1 MIHYLSDHPSRLFV
15 LLLAVLSVLST
26 NVTHA
31 TYEGP
36 DYSNLE
42 PVRLEIVQESGPLG
56 ARFVNPT
63 KEGIEIEM
71 VEGGGAIIVPWQHME
86 KFRINKP
93 MTESLNIA
101 LSHPDAAER
110 ARLLKEEVLPLV
122 PLTSIKPGSTNIHK
136 LVNAYI
142 KANIEAGDWLQA
154 YEMSQLTALDLS
166 PAEIVK
172 NYYTVAEHL
181 FIEGYKDKA
190 LNLLDNL
197 VAARP
202 VEESRVQTVNVA
214 QRLSNERLFEP
225 AYRLFVHLADN
236 ATGLNR
242 KRLSLRCA
250 YLALELGEGAAVTGH
265 ISSAL
270 DIEEEDAAIL
280 GELELIYGVQ
290 AFKQGDSKL
299 ALKYL
304 GHALSQ
310 AAPDSSLK
318 LVGLYYNYLS
328 YQQLGDL
335 DIAQNILDEMRLL
348 FPDAAYTHSLEKE
361 PKLES

>member
-1 MIHYLSDHPSRLFV
+1 MMYYLSSKGRHV
-15 LLLAVLSVLST
+15 LVLISAVLTVAFAEAAS
-26 NVTHA
+26 A

-36 DYSNLE
+36 DYSKLE
-42 PVRLEIVQESGPLG
+42 PVRLEIEQESGPLG

-142 KANIEAGDWLQA
+142 KANIDSGNWLQA

-181 FIEGYKDKA
+181 FIEGHKDKA
-190 LNLLDNL
+190 LKLLDEL

-225 AYRLFVHLADN
+225 AYRLFVHLAEN

-242 KRLSLRCA
+242 KHLSLRCA
-250 YLALELGEGAAVTGH
+250 YLALELGEDVEAQRH
-265 ISSAL
+265 IDSAL
-270 DIEEEDAAIL
+270 GIEDSDATTL
-280 GELELIYGVQ
+280 GELELVYGVQ
-290 AFKQGDSKL
+290 AFRQEDSNL
-299 ALKYL
+299 ALKHI
-304 GHALSQ
+304 GRALAKAS
-310 AAPDSSLK
+310 PDSSLK

-328 YQQLGDL
+328 YIKLGHPE
-335 DIAQNILDEMRLL
+335 IAQNILDEMRLL
-348 FPDAAYTHSLEKE
+348 FPDAAYTRTLEKE
-361 PKLES
+361 LTLQ